1 MKKILLCLLLIS
13 SGLTYSQ
20 VQSPYNP
27 MPTNNAIDVSLLGDI
42 SFTGGSAINATV
54 DMSYRIYLD
63 TNSNPTIV
71 YTNTSLGSFD
81 FLFGNTSVEF
91 SYNSLLENTTYYW
104 KVEVLDSSGNL
115 LVTSPTWSF
124 TTIDMSGTGIFNG
137 DALLETQTEVDNFNF
152 TEVTGQLIISE
163 SSNGAI
169 TNLNGLTNLTTV
181 GNGLAIDGNN
191 NLTSLLGLE
200 NITSIQGSFD
210 NLGEGIGLQ
219 ISNNNSLTSI
229 AALSNLSLLDG
240 NLNIFSNNSLSS
252 LQGLEGITSINGNIN
267 INTNNQIT
275 SLVGLN
281 NLTSVNGVGFFGGGI
296 NIANNDSLTTLNGL
310 SSLVSINGNL
320 AIINNNLITSLIGLE
335 TLITL
340 SGTGNLTIE
349 DNDSLLTF
357 NGLNNLNTLNGN
369 LRIYDNDS
377 LLSLDLLNLQVIGG
391 GLEVTF
397 NDALLKLQGLDNIT
411 SIGGYFW
418 IKSNLNLTSLEGLDN
433 LITIGSDFE
442 IGNVINGLTGEIY
455 SGNIALTSISNLSN
469 LASIGENDP
478 GAILTITGCS
488 SLTNLN
494 GLENLNTLQQLFYYS
509 PYNKI
514 QIGSNST
521 NPNIFPISNL
531 YNPVLT
537 DFCGLQRFINYGELT
552 SDSEIIIANNG
563 SNPTITDIQNLSCTL
578 PPATQTAFKFRTAV
592 NNGTSITETI
602 NGVTVTFTGNNL
614 SITDVSQFIAGGYIG
629 GGYDNVISA
638 DTNSGVTFS
647 FSEAVDIVSV
657 MCSRSNFNVTHTF
670 TPTGGNNSVVSTTQ
684 PYASKVDLKW
694 EGVTSFTVTSSNGF
708 YGFDDL
714 RVYNN
719 STLST
724 DDLVL
729 DNIKI
734 YPNPTTDVINIKTD
748 DPITNA
754 ELYSLQGQKVN
765 TSFSNNTVDVQNIA
779 SGIYFLKLRTSKG
792 EVTKKVIK
800 N

>member
-1 MKKILLCLLLIS
+1 MLLIS

-63 TNSNPTIV
+63 TNSSPTSV
-71 YTNTSLGSFD
+71 YTNASLGSFD
-81 FLFGNTSVEF
+81 FLFGNTTVEF
-91 SYNSLLENTTYYW
+91 SYNSLLENTNYYW
-104 KVEVLDSSGNL
+104 KVEVLDSSGNIL
-115 LVTSPTWSF
+115 ITSPIWSF
-124 TTIDMSGTGIFNG
+124 TTINMSGTGIFNG

-163 SSNGAI
+163 SSIGAI
-169 TNLNGLTNLTTV
+169 TNLNGLTALTTV
-181 GNGLAIDGNN
+181 GNGLLIDDNN

-200 NITSIQGSFD
+200 NIISIQ
-210 NLGEGIGLQ
+210 GIGLQ
-219 ISNNNSLTSI
+219 ISNNNNLTSI
-229 AALSNLSLLDG
+229 AALSNLSSLDG
-240 NLNIFSNNSLSS
+240 NLNIFSNNSLAG
-252 LQGLEGITSINGNIN
+252 LQGLEGITSINGNMN

-275 SLVGLN
+275 SLLGLN
-281 NLTSVNGVGFFGGGI
+281 NLISVNGVGFFGGGI

-320 AIINNNLITSLIGLE
+320 EIINNNLITSLIGLE
-335 TLITL
+335 TLTTL

-377 LLSLDLLNLQVIGG
+377 LLSLDLLNLEAIGG

-397 NDALLKLQGLDNIT
+397 NDALLKPQGLDNIT
-411 SIGGYFW
+411 SIGGNFV

-433 LITIGSDFE
+433 LITIGRDFE

-469 LASIGENDP
+469 LASIGKNEP
-478 GAILTITGCS
+478 GATLTITGCS

-531 YNPVLT
+531 YNPMLT

-578 PPATQTAFKFRTAV
+578 PSATQTAFKFRTAV

-602 NGVTVTFTGNNL
+602 NGITVTFTGNNL
-614 SITDVSQFIAGGYIG
+614 SIVDVSQFIAGGYIG

-647 FSEAVDIVSV
+647 FSEAVDIVSI
-657 MCSRSNFNVTHTF
+657 MTSRSNFNVTHTF

-684 PYASKVDLKW
+684 AYASKVDLNW
-694 EGVTSFTVTSSNGF
+694 EDVTSFTVFSSNGF

-714 RVYNN
+714 RVYGN
-719 STLST
+719 SSLST
-724 DDLVL
+724 NDEVFE
-729 DNIKI
+729 NIKI
-734 YPNPTTDVINIKTD
+734 YPNPTTDFINIKTN
-748 DPITNA
+748 DPITKV

-765 TSFSNNTVDVQNIA
+765 TPFSNNTVDVQNIA